1 MKRRLVLALGLLAV
15 LAFTAWRGV
24 VSTQRELTA
33 TETCQAAAEKRW
45 DDALAE
51 ANGLSGSDESAHA
64 VLECQCLAMMMKGDR
79 PLCVE
84 RLDRA
89 LGEDPSWIPD
99 PFLAVVLADDWLA
112 RGDAQRAL
120 ALTVDAG
127 QQHPGDP
134 NLLAR
139 EIDARAATRDA
150 AAALDAVAPRLGG
163 GAPPELRLVAAERA
177 LHYGLAQRA
186 LELIGTA
193 PPPSTDGPYDAWY
206 LMRADAL
213 GALGRTDEIG
223 KVMEQWRAAGT
234 KEGVVLA
241 NHAHVRHM
249 HQLWEGEPAIGDL
262 VVKALEHEAD
272 LEPGMVRNLHTR
284 RISMLAMNPAT
295 KDQALELLKKAKEK
309 YPDFAL
315 EERDILMSDQ
325 GALEREGDSGAPRG
339 ELVFTAPPGVG
350 GTLLLAPD
358 ATEPIYTLHER
369 HPLAPG
375 ATLNASRVV
384 GRWPVRWVLQD
395 DAGAARASGT
405 TWPVEGRTVDVAIE
419 ERAPSPPRTFSA
431 QQGPRDGR
439 RRVFL
444 VILDSADWRLVTY
457 LMARGELPALAHMY
471 QRGLHAVLDSNP
483 AFTAAAM
490 KTLTRPDEPR
500 LLTMPIALHGLGEQ
514 LTTFFQLG
522 ENPVGALAAV
532 VPNEPDL
539 FSVLSRGDRVVAN
552 MLHGHGGLNAGV
564 HGQSYGPRGA
574 RGQALALS
582 VGRALRED
590 ERTRFPGLLNPQQH
604 FLNDEVKD
612 TAAQFD
618 DAVGLAK
625 EGRVDLL
632 LLRVPATDHSAHAT
646 FMTAARGGQD
656 DGQHFLLELYRY
668 CDERLGQLH
677 NSLDQDDVL
686 VVMSDHG
693 LSSHMAHDRRSLFL
707 VAGGDVPVGRSKVI
721 VPLFGLP
728 RMLADL
734 LGVPTEWRR
743 SGLEGWIKHLPGKGE
758 EPKEPGKPTPP

>member
-1 MKRRLVLALGLLAV
+1 MRRRLALALALLGV

-24 VSTQRELTA
+24 ALTQRELVA

-45 DDALAE
+45 DDALAQTR
-51 ANGLSGSDESAHA
+51 ALSGTDESAHA
-64 VLECQCLAMMMKGDR
+64 ALECQCLAMMMKGDR
-79 PLCVE
+79 PLCIE
-84 RLDRA
+84 RLDQA
-89 LGEDPSWIPD
+89 LGADPAWIPD
-99 PFLAVVLADDWLA
+99 PFLAAVLAGDWLA

-127 QQHPGDP
+127 QLHPEDP
-134 NLLAR
+134 GLLAR

-150 AAALDAVAPRLGG
+150 AAALDAVAPRVGP
-163 GAPPELRLVAAERA
+163 GASAELRFVAAERA
-177 LHYGLAQRA
+177 LHYGLAPRT
-186 LELIGTA
+186 LELLGAA
-193 PPPSTDGPYDAWY
+193 PPPSTDGPFDAWY

-213 GALGRTDEIG
+213 GALGRTEEIR
-223 KVMEQWRAAGT
+223 KVMDQWRAAGAT
-234 KEGVVLA
+234 EGVVLA
-241 NHAHVRHM
+241 NHAWVRHS
-249 HQLWEGEPAIGDL
+249 HQLWEGEPAIGEL
-262 VVKALEHEAD
+262 VTQALEHEAD
-272 LEPGMVRNLHTR
+272 LEPAVVRSLHTR
-284 RISMLAMNPAT
+284 RISLLAMNPAT

-309 YPDFAL
+309 YPDFAM

-325 GALEREGDSGAPRG
+325 GALEREGDTDAPRG
-339 ELVFTAPPGVG
+339 ELVFTAPAGLG

-369 HPLAPG
+369 HPLTPG
-375 ATLNASRVV
+375 GKLNTKRVV

-395 DAGAARASGT
+395 ESGATRASGT

-419 ERAPSPPRTFSA
+419 ARPPTTARSFAA

-457 LMARGELPALAHMY
+457 LMARGELPAMAHMY

-522 ENPVGALAAV
+522 DNPVGALAAV

-574 RGQALALS
+574 RGQALSLS
-582 VGRALRED
+582 VGRALRDE
-590 ERTRFPGLLNPQQH
+590 ERTRFAGLVDPPQH

-625 EGRVDLL
+625 DGRVDLL

-646 FMTAARGGQD
+646 FMTAARGGQE
-656 DGQHFLLELYRY
+656 DGQHFLYELYRY

-677 NSLDQDDVL
+677 NALDEDDVL

-707 VAGGDVPVGRSKVI
+707 VVGGDVPVGRSKVI

-734 LGVPTEWRR
+734 LEVPTEWRK
-743 SGLEGWIKHLPGKGE
+743 SGLEGWLKHLPGKGE
-758 EPKEPGKPTPP
+758 EPKGPGEPN